1 MREIE
6 LQGLPVVA
14 VVERNPNAI
23 FCAGKQKAF
32 ADGIFAHSV
41 DGSVIGQ
48 AVRDRLPSFSAVMR
62 AINVRMQIVDAETAD
77 GSVGRLL
84 IEMRRGHLR
93 YFAPWADFRGSDV
106 RPFFFSVASDP
117 KSAAV
122 GPSPQRVQVFEGW
135 RQRVNLSALLFRF
148 GIFRGHAAQACRD
161 AGLLTRKIGT
171 DGLPGFAAIGG
182 LEQNVGG
189 VIENVRIDRREHDR
203 LSAISAVFRAA
214 VGNGRDVLYLS
225 GARVKPG
232 DLFSAG
238 AVNKLGIE
246 RIGRNVTIF
255 DGSDRV
261 PVPYIDF
268 AIVAAAGNAD

>member
-84 IEMRRGHLR
+84 IEMRRGHLL
-93 YFAPWADFRGSDV
+93 YFVPWE
-106 RPFFFSVASDP
+106 
-117 KSAAV
+117 
-122 GPSPQRVQVFEGW
+122 VF
-135 RQRVNLSALLFRF
+135 
-148 GIFRGHAAQACRD
+148 
-161 AGLLTRKIGT
+161 
-171 DGLPGFAAIGG
+171 
-182 LEQNVGG
+182 GG
-189 VIENVRIDRREHDR
+189 VI
-203 LSAISAVFRAA
+203 FR
-214 VGNGRDVLYLS
+214 
-225 GARVKPG
+225 P
-232 DLFSAG
+232 
-238 AVNKLGIE
+238 
-246 RIGRNVTIF
+246 IF
-255 DGSDRV
+255 
-261 PVPYIDF
+261 P
-268 AIVAAAGNAD
+268 AAASDQK